1 MEILKTK
8 SELIFRNSKR
18 DTGERWGIQVGNE
31 TKRCQGKSIG
41 PAFPFF

>member
-8 SELIFRNSKR
+8 SESIFRNSKR
-18 DTGERWGIQVGNE
+18 YSAELWGIQVGNE
-31 TKRCQGKSIG
+31 KKRCQGKNIV